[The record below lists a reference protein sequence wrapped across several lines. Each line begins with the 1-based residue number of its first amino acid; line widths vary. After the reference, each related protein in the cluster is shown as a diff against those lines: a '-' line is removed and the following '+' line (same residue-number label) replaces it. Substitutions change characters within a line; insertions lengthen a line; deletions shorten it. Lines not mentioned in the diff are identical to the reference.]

1 MISLPLPPETEQL
14 IARLSA
20 SEKKTLSLLIQAF
33 VTRPKRS
40 MNQVMDDMAKYAKAK
55 GLDLNKLD
63 DLLKG
68 E

>member
-14 IARLSA
+14 ISRLSEE
-20 SEKKTLSLLIQAF
+20 EKKALSTMIWAF
-33 VTRPKRS
+33 VNRPKRS

-55 GLDLNKLD
+55 GLDLDKLD

>member
-1 MISLPLPPETEQL
+1 MIW
-14 IARLSA
+14 
-20 SEKKTLSLLIQAF
+20 AF
-33 VTRPKRS
+33 VNRPKRS

-55 GLDLNKLD
+55 GLDLDKLD